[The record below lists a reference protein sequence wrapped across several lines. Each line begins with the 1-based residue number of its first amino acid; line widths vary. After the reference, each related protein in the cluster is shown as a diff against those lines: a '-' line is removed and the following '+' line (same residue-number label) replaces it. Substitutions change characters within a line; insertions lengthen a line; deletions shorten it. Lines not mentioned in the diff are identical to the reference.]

1 VLLFL
6 CRILADSQL
15 ALLEKKMRNVTKTA
29 IAGSLALLAGSVQ
42 ALPQF
47 AANNANDIYF
57 NSLENAYRT
66 AANCAAFGG
75 CLGFDAA
82 NDPAG
87 WQRANPALANNL
99 MPGDV
104 LVSIVRTQ
112 NIDPLW
118 NSAPGDRFNGYL
130 AQEIKAIDPVTY
142 FPSVALRLDNPTVD
156 PFGVLKPGESLRMYA
171 GPYNFTSATAGTTFG
186 MIAGVTGDPFWGSF
200 GLDGTKN
207 TYSYNIDNPLLPGTQ
222 TKDEF
227 FTAWNLVTK
236 GGAYNA
242 GNLLLVNDLNESE
255 HGTINPSFLC
265 TGADVADPAISCS
278 QIVGTAEIEFNKN
291 SSVGGVGLSP
301 WIYSANDP
309 LSIFVPEPGS
319 LALLGLGLT
328 GLALRRRSA

>member
-1 VLLFL
+1 
-6 CRILADSQL
+6 
-15 ALLEKKMRNVTKTA
+15 MRNFNKSV
-29 IAGSLALLAGSVQ
+29 IAGSLALLAGAAQ

-47 AANNANDIYF
+47 AANSSNDIYF
-57 NSLENAYRT
+57 NSLENQYRT

-75 CLGFDAA
+75 CLAFDPA

-87 WQRANPALANNL
+87 WQRADPSIAGNT
-99 MPGDV
+99 MVGDV
-104 LVSIVRTQ
+104 LASIVRTQ

-130 AQEIKAIDPVTY
+130 AQEITAVNLAG
-142 FPSVALRLDNPTVD
+142 FPNVVLTLNNPTVD

-171 GPYNFTSATAGTTFG
+171 GAYNFTSATAGTTFG

-207 TYSYNIDNPLLPGTQ
+207 TYSYNNDNGALPGTS

-236 GGAYNA
+236 GGVYNA
-242 GNLLLVNDLNESE
+242 GNLLLVNDLNESD

-265 TGADVADPAISCS
+265 SGADVANPAISCS

-291 SSVGGVGLSP
+291 SAVGGVGLSP

-309 LSIFVPEPGS
+309 LSIFVPEPDS

-328 GLALRRRSA
+328 GLAFRRRRSA